1 MKPIIKVCGMR
12 DADNIRAVE
21 ALGADWMGFIFWPGS
36 KRYVAEP
43 PTYLPLKAKR
53 IGVFVDATINDILQ
67 HVAGYRLD
75 AIQLHGNESPD
86 FLRALRTA
94 LHAPHDS
101 CSCPVCSGRTA
112 LTSPHASHQAGDSHH
127 ALHVVG
133 GSPAYICLIKA
144 FSIAT
149 PRDLAATEAYA
160 SLADYF
166 LFDTKAAPVPD
177 AVPVPD
183 AFTSGSPMA
192 KAAPGPDG
200 SPSGSPVA
208 KVAAPSLPGG
218 TGCQFDWSILSAYH
232 GNTPFLLSGG
242 IGANDAQRLR
252 ALRALDGFPI
262 EQCVGIDL
270 NSRFEVAPALK
281 DINKLKEFI
290 KELSI

>member
-21 ALGADWMGFIFWPGS
+21 ALGTDWMGFIFWPGS

-53 IGVFVDATINDILQ
+53 VGVFVDATIDDILQ

-112 LTSPHASHQAGDSHH
+112 LTSHHASHQAGDSHH

-177 AVPVPD
+177 A
-183 AFTSGSPMA
+183 FTSGSPMA
-192 KAAPGPDG
+192 KAAPVPDG

-218 TGCQFDWSILSAYH
+218 TGCQFDWSILADYRGDTS
-232 GNTPFLLSGG
+232 FLLSGG
-242 IGANDAQRLR
+242 IGPNDAQRLR
-252 ALRALDGFPI
+252 EFHHPLLA
-262 EQCVGIDL
+262 GIDL
-270 NSRFEVAPALK
+270 NSRFEQSPALK
-281 DINKLKEFI
+281 DITKLKTFLYEYNQ
-290 KELSI
+290 

>member
-36 KRYVAEP
+36 KRYVARP
-43 PTYLPLKAKR
+43 SGYLPIKAKR
-53 IGVFVDATINDILQ
+53 VGVFVDASIDDILR
-67 HVAGYRLD
+67 HVIEYRLD
-75 AIQLHGNESPD
+75 VIQLHGHETPD
-86 FLRALRTA
+86 YIQKLRAVF
-94 LHAPHDS
+94 HAPHHEN
-101 CSCPVCSGRTA
+101 CNCPACKGLATMP
-112 LTSPHASHQAGDSHH
+112 L
-127 ALHVVG
+127 
-133 GSPAYICLIKA
+133 LIKA

-160 SLADYF
+160 GLADYF
-166 LFDTKAAPVPD
+166 LFDTKAAPVL
-177 AVPVPD
+177 D

-192 KAAPGPDG
+192 KAAP
-200 SPSGSPVA
+200 SP
-208 KVAAPSLPGG
+208 PGG
-218 TGCQFDWSILSAYH
+218 TGCQFDWSILDKYDGS
-232 GNTPFLLSGG
+232 TPFLLSGG

>member
-53 IGVFVDATINDILQ
+53 VGVFVDATINDILQ

-112 LTSPHASHQAGDSHH
+112 LASHHASHVA
-127 ALHVVG
+127 G

-160 SLADYF
+160 GLADYF

-177 AVPVPD
+177 A
-183 AFTSGSPMA
+183 FTSGSPMA
-192 KAAPGPDG
+192 KAAPVPDG

>member
-53 IGVFVDATINDILQ
+53 VGVFVDATINDILQ

-112 LTSPHASHQAGDSHH
+112 LTSHH

-133 GSPAYICLIKA
+133 GSPADIRLIKV

-160 SLADYF
+160 GLADYF
-166 LFDTKAAPVPD
+166 LFDTKA
-177 AVPVPD
+177 
-183 AFTSGSPMA
+183 S
-192 KAAPGPDG
+192 
-200 SPSGSPVA
+200 
-208 KVAAPSLPGG
+208 PSLPGG

>member
-36 KRYVAEP
+36 KRYVAKP
-43 PTYLPLKAKR
+43 PGYLPIKAKR
-53 IGVFVDATINDILQ
+53 VGVFVDASIDDILR
-67 HVAGYRLD
+67 HVIEYRLD
-75 AIQLHGNESPD
+75 VIQLHGHETPD
-86 FLRALRTA
+86 YIQKLRAVF
-94 LHAPHDS
+94 HAPHHEN
-101 CSCPVCSGRTA
+101 CNCPACKGLATMP
-112 LTSPHASHQAGDSHH
+112 L
-127 ALHVVG
+127 
-133 GSPAYICLIKA
+133 LIKA

-160 SLADYF
+160 GLADFF
-166 LFDTKAAPVPD
+166 LFDTKAA
-177 AVPVPD
+177 PVPD

-192 KAAPGPDG
+192 KAAP
-200 SPSGSPVA
+200 SP
-208 KVAAPSLPGG
+208 PGG
-218 TGCQFDWSILSAYH
+218 TGCQFDWSILDKYDGS
-232 GNTPFLLSGG
+232 TPFLLSGG

>member
-53 IGVFVDATINDILQ
+53 VGVFVDATIDDILQ

-86 FLRALRTA
+86 FLRALSTA

-112 LTSPHASHQAGDSHH
+112 LASHHASHQAGDSHH

-133 GSPAYICLIKA
+133 GSPADICLIKA

-149 PRDLAATEAYA
+149 PSDLAATEAYA

-177 AVPVPD
+177 A
-183 AFTSGSPMA
+183 FTSGSPMA
-192 KAAPGPDG
+192 KAAPVPDG
-200 SPSGSPVA
+200 SPSGSLVA

-218 TGCQFDWSILSAYH
+218 TGCQFDWSILDKYDGS
-232 GNTPFLLSGG
+232 TPFLLSGG
-242 IGANDAQRLR
+242 IGPNDAQRLR
-252 ALRALDGFPI
+252 EFHHPLLA
-262 EQCVGIDL
+262 GIDL
-270 NSRFEVAPALK
+270 NSRFEQSPALK
-281 DINKLKEFI
+281 DITKLKTFLYEYNQ
-290 KELSI
+290 

>member
-21 ALGADWMGFIFWPGS
+21 ALGADWMGFIFWTGS

-53 IGVFVDATINDILQ
+53 VGVFVDATIDDILQ

-112 LTSPHASHQAGDSHH
+112 LTSHHASHQAGDSHH

-133 GSPAYICLIKA
+133 GSPADIRLIKA

-149 PRDLAATEAYA
+149 PSDLAATETYA
-160 SLADYF
+160 GLADFF

-177 AVPVPD
+177 
-183 AFTSGSPMA
+183 
-192 KAAPGPDG
+192 G
-200 SPSGSPVA
+200 SPSGPPVA

>member
-53 IGVFVDATINDILQ
+53 VGVFVDATINDILQ

-112 LTSPHASHQAGDSHH
+112 LTSHHAS
-127 ALHVVG
+127 HVVG

-160 SLADYF
+160 GLADFF
-166 LFDTKAAPVPD
+166 LFDTKAA
-177 AVPVPD
+177 PVPD

-192 KAAPGPDG
+192 KAAP
-200 SPSGSPVA
+200 SP
-208 KVAAPSLPGG
+208 PGG
-218 TGCQFDWSILSAYH
+218 TGCQFDWSILDKYDGS
-232 GNTPFLLSGG
+232 TPFLLSGG

>member
-53 IGVFVDATINDILQ
+53 VGVFVDATIDDILQ

-86 FLRALRTA
+86 FLRTLRTA

-101 CSCPVCSGRTA
+101 CSCPVCSGRTPLA
-112 LTSPHASHQAGDSHH
+112 SHH

-133 GSPAYICLIKA
+133 GSPADIRLIKA

-149 PRDLAATEAYA
+149 PCDLAATEAYA
-160 SLADYF
+160 GLADFF
-166 LFDTKAAPVPD
+166 LFDTKAA
-177 AVPVPD
+177 PVPD

-192 KAAPGPDG
+192 KAAPVPDG

-208 KVAAPSLPGG
+208 KVAPPSLPGG

-232 GNTPFLLSGG
+232 GSTPFLLSGG

-290 KELSI
+290 KKLSI

>member
-43 PTYLPLKAKR
+43 PTYLPLKA
-53 IGVFVDATINDILQ
+53 NQ

-112 LTSPHASHQAGDSHH
+112 LTSHHASHQAGDSHH

-160 SLADYF
+160 GLADYF
-166 LFDTKAAPVPD
+166 LFDTKAAPV
-177 AVPVPD
+177 
-183 AFTSGSPMA
+183 
-192 KAAPGPDG
+192 PDG

-262 EQCVGIDL
+262 EQCIGIDL

>member
-36 KRYVAEP
+36 KRYVAKP
-43 PTYLPLKAKR
+43 PGYLPIKAKR
-53 IGVFVDATINDILQ
+53 VGVFVDASIDDILR
-67 HVAGYRLD
+67 HVIEYRLD
-75 AIQLHGNESPD
+75 VIQLHGHETPD
-86 FLRALRTA
+86 YIQKLRAVF
-94 LHAPHDS
+94 HAPHHEN
-101 CSCPVCSGRTA
+101 CNCPTCKSLATMP
-112 LTSPHASHQAGDSHH
+112 L
-127 ALHVVG
+127 
-133 GSPAYICLIKA
+133 LIKA

-160 SLADYF
+160 GLADYF
-166 LFDTKAAPVPD
+166 LFDTKAAPVL
-177 AVPVPD
+177 D

-192 KAAPGPDG
+192 KAAPVPDG

-208 KVAAPSLPGG
+208 KVAAPSLSGG
-218 TGCQFDWSILSAYH
+218 TGCQFDWSILSAYR